1 MYWPPADPKLSNA
14 PSSSGSKYFLK
25 RDRCSLMVN
34 GHASSPIRET
44 SAIPPPCPIDGSS
57 WQEAPPW
64 NFMFKTGV
72 NVAQDQH
79 HETCANRSAVHTHTR
94 THTHASAHGLR
105 CKCNRFPTHFSAL
118 LYPLSLS
125 YFYFTLPCSDIY
137 NNVNTLLI
145 SSVETR
151 SISLSNEWTTFLIY
165 SPLWSHPIDIA
176 RDSTKNG
183 AI

>member
-1 MYWPPADPKLSNA
+1 MDTRPRQYAKPAQYLPLV
-14 PSSSGSKYFLK
+14 PSMAL
-25 RDRCSLMVN
+25 RDRKLLLGISCSRLAWTL
-34 GHASSPIRET
+34 HKT
-44 SAIPPPCPIDGSS
+44 SITRPV
-57 WQEAPPW
+57 Q
-64 NFMFKTGV
+64 TGV
-72 NVAQDQH
+72 PYI
-79 HETCANRSAVHTHTR
+79 HTH

-151 SISLSNEWTTFLIY
+151 SISLSNEWTTFLTY

>member
-1 MYWPPADPKLSNA
+1 MDTRPRQYAKPAQYLPLV
-14 PSSSGSKYFLK
+14 PSMAL
-25 RDRCSLMVN
+25 RDRKLLLGISCSRLAWTL
-34 GHASSPIRET
+34 HKT
-44 SAIPPPCPIDGSS
+44 SITRPV
-57 WQEAPPW
+57 Q
-64 NFMFKTGV
+64 TGV
-72 NVAQDQH
+72 P
-79 HETCANRSAVHTHTR
+79 CIHTHTHI
-94 THTHASAHGLR
+94 HTRARMVYDVNAIV
-105 CKCNRFPTHFSAL
+105 FPPISPPFLIL

-125 YFYFTLPCSDIY
+125 YFYFTLPCDSDIY

-151 SISLSNEWTTFLIY
+151 SISLSNEWTTFLTY